1 MVKKYNETY
10 KEQVTALFPEDE
22 AIQEQIDDTERLM
35 KADRK
40 TALSLSDKAIK
51 GIADLKGT
59 IEAMSKL
66 RFEGHLPS
74 IGEYGGG
81 TEKALELLNLLLSC
95 FEKKRVSLLR
105 MQK

>member
-1 MVKKYNETY
+1 MENYKDVF
-10 KEQVTALFPEDE
+10 KEQVGALFPDDE
-22 AIQEQIDDTERLM
+22 SIQEQLDVTERQM

-40 TALSLSDKAIK
+40 TALVISDKAIK
-51 GIADLKGT
+51 GIADLKGS
-59 IEAMSKL
+59 IEALSKL
-66 RFEGHLPS
+66 KFESHLPS

-105 MQK
+105 MLK